1 MQNESL
7 TDQVNRLQKQVADYE
22 AEIKRFDDIKVD
34 WESEKEAL
42 ESILIQLRQKL
53 QTKEEAL
60 KVIIRI

>member
-34 WESEKEAL
+34 WETEKEAL

-60 KVIIRI
+60 KVMSI

>member
-60 KVIIRI
+60 KVMSI